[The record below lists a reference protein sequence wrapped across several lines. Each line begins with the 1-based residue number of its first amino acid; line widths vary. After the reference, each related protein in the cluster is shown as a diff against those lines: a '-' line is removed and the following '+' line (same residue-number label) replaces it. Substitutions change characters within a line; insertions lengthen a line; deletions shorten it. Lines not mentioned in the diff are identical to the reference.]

1 MLYFRPVLIELPHI
15 ASLHD
20 DEREVIALRSN
31 DGISWHE
38 HPVTASEIVGS
49 LLKFAGESSHL
60 NYYCIK
66 SNFHSKLIVVIC
78 KLVLY
83 TSLHR
88 KIGTFTFSVTRF
100 TTLL

>member
-1 MLYFRPVLIELPHI
+1 MLIELPHI
-15 ASLHD
+15 ASLRD

-60 NYYCIK
+60 NY
-66 SNFHSKLIVVIC
+66 
-78 KLVLY
+78 
-83 TSLHR
+83 
-88 KIGTFTFSVTRF
+88 
-100 TTLL
+100 